1 MPNGVQYT
9 TTKRG
14 SELTPDEFWAIL
26 HAMPEP
32 KPVLFRLYH
41 NEDGAPIHYTM
52 EDLPGTY
59 IDVSPETFAIAS
71 MNVRVQDG
79 KLIQLANKTTTKK
92 LVPGDTG
99 TPCRPDNVAIVVT
112 ELEPHQR
119 WKIKTYETN

>member
-1 MPNGVQYT
+1 MQYT

-32 KPVLFRLYH
+32 KPVLFRLYY

-99 TPCRPDNVAIVVT
+99 TPCHPDNVAIVVT